1 MKKFLILVSLFTFL
15 IVGCR
20 KTENLISFHYFDKD
34 IWKRFDFVQFSFNI
48 KDTETEWDVWII
60 VEHTPAFEGRS
71 LPLSIEMITPAGD
84 SRILDLEAYLRST
97 KDGNYLGEAKEDYY
111 VVKTLSFQGIRFNEK
126 GICKF
131 EIENYNHKY
140 YTQGVKTLGIEFKRA
155 E

>member
-71 LPLSIEMITPAGD
+71 LPLSIEMITPSGD

-97 KDGNYLGEAKEDYY
+97 KDGNYLGKR
-111 VVKTLSFQGIRFNEK
+111 KRIIMSLKHCHFK
-126 GICKF
+126 GF
-131 EIENYNHKY
+131 
-140 YTQGVKTLGIEFKRA
+140 VSMKRVFA
-155 E
+155 NLK

>member
-1 MKKFLILVSLFTFL
+1 
-15 IVGCR
+15 
-20 KTENLISFHYFDKD
+20 
-34 IWKRFDFVQFSFNI
+34 
-48 KDTETEWDVWII
+48 
-60 VEHTPAFEGRS
+60 
-71 LPLSIEMITPAGD
+71 MITPSGD